1 MNEQKELQYRKML
14 REARTQA
21 YLPAI
26 LSAVRPFVCAL
37 LFGALAAFLNSGA
50 GFLGV
55 FAEQNAADRKEY
67 LEKRDE
73 LTSQIDQAK
82 RQIKES
88 ESLIA
93 DLEKKAARAE
103 ETFQTADKRYKDAW
117 DNYQKVAREESQQR
131 GVNVSRIEEFSPK
144 AREARAESD
153 SAKEELEKLRKEDKA
168 VFLKAQLSSEK
179 ENLSQVKLECEAK
192 EKILKEL
199 KKSDSIPWFAIAQRF
214 LEIFSGC
221 SALMALVLMI
231 LSVKRLASADK
242 RLLEIVDRQEAALN
256 ATVKSVDAPPVQ

>member
-50 GFLGV
+50 DYLGV
-55 FAEQNAADRKEY
+55 TAAKNATARKEY

-73 LTSQIDQAK
+73 LLLQIDQIK

-88 ESLIA
+88 ESLISA
-93 DLEKKAARAE
+93 LEKDVTQAE
-103 ETFQTADKRYKDAW
+103 ETFQNAEKRYKDAW
-117 DNYQKVAREESQQR
+117 NNYQTVAREESQQKK
-131 GVNVSRIEEFSPK
+131 VNVSKVDEYSSR
-144 AREARAESD
+144 AREAHAESD
-153 SAKEELEKLRKEDKA
+153 RAKEELDGLREEDKA
-168 VFLKAQLSSEK
+168 GALKKKLSAHK
-179 ENLSQVKLECEAK
+179 ETLSQAKVNYEVK
-192 EKILKEL
+192 EKRLKNL
-199 KKSDSIPWFAIAQRF
+199 KKVDVIPWHAIAQGF
-214 LEIFSGC
+214 LEIFSAC

-256 ATVKSVDAPPVQ
+256 AAVKSVDAPPVQ